1 MFGAD
6 ARRFARVGCDE
17 PRAAQRRAVSA
28 ESRGTRDSTRSSRAP
43 SLPKTTTTASADPN
57 FKYCIES
64 EPFTGSKVVKTEC
77 KTRVQ
82 WAKEGVNVDELK
94 AR

>member
-1 MFGAD
+1 MAYIQV
-6 ARRFARVGCDE
+6 AV
-17 PRAAQRRAVSA
+17 AVSMILA
-28 ESRGTRDSTRSSRAP
+28 SATATAAPKNTQTKAP
-43 SLPKTTTTASADPN
+43 SATTAASADPN

-77 KTRVQ
+77 KTRAE

-94 AR
+94 TR

>member
-1 MFGAD
+1 MAYIQ
-6 ARRFARVGCDE
+6 VGVAVSMILATATATAA
-17 PRAAQRRAVSA
+17 PRATQAKGQS
-28 ESRGTRDSTRSSRAP
+28 
-43 SLPKTTTTASADPN
+43 TTTSASADPN

-77 KTRVQ
+77 KTRAE
-82 WAKEGVNVDELK
+82 WAKEGVNVDDLK